1 MNSSFN
7 NKKSYDTLSL
17 GGNRAKKASQNKIAK
32 NSSVKSVNEEDQW
45 IGSLDNWN
53 ILILFIWNFNY
64 LL

>member
-45 IGSLDNWN
+45 IGSLDN
-53 ILILFIWNFNY
+53 
-64 LL
+64 